1 MTAELN
7 IQGIYVPA
15 LLVLG
20 ILAGLIGMAV
30 QRLFMVLG
38 VYRWVWHRSLFDF
51 ALMLIICWLLVSAL
65 FHGFFSFIFK
75 PFL

>member
-20 ILAGLIGMAV
+20 ILAGLLGMAL
-30 QRLFMVLG
+30 QRLLMMLG
-38 VYRWVWHRSLFDF
+38 IYRWVWHRSLFDLAF
-51 ALMLIICWLLVSAL
+51 MLIIGVMLVNTL
-65 FHGFFSFIFK
+65 FHGGFSFIFK
-75 PFL
+75 PFF